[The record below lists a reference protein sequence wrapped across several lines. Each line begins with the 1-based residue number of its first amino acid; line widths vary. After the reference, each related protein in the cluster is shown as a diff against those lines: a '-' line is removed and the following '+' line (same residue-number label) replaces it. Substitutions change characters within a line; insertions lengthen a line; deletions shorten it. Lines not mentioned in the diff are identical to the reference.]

1 MRVEGEEERI
11 FGHKRLGFVGNITV
25 GSHLKKTIGSDLIR
39 LELWEGHFGHGVEN
53 QLEGNLS

>member
-1 MRVEGEEERI
+1 MER
-11 FGHKRLGFVGNITV
+11 GATCGWGPGWWGFVGNITV